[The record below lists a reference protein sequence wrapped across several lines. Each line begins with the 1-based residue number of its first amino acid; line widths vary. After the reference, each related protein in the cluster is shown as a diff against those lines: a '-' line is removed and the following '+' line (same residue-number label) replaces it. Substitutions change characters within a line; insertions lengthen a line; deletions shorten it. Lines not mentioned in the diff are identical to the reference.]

1 MRTALQPCVVRDG
14 PANLG
19 DGPELLEPA
28 RCTVALC
35 IFVDGPLA
43 IARISPSLAVDP
55 SPAGLA
61 ASPAPQ
67 GLPVAPDRQD
77 SFSFGFNPF
86 SSCEAEAEV
95 ENCISFV
102 KTEVRCNMC
111 NARLLVRPVV
121 ESHSPR
127 SHKTRR
133 KGLK

>member
-1 MRTALQPCVVRDG
+1 MRTALRPCVVRDG
-14 PANLG
+14 PASLG

-28 RCTVALC
+28 RRTVALC

-77 SFSFGFNPF
+77 SFSFNPF
-86 SSCEAEAEV
+86 SLSCQAEV
-95 ENCISFV
+95 ENC
-102 KTEVRCNMC
+102 KTEVRCNP
-111 NARLLVRPVV
+111 PV
-121 ESHSPR
+121 S
-127 SHKTRR
+127 
-133 KGLK
+133 